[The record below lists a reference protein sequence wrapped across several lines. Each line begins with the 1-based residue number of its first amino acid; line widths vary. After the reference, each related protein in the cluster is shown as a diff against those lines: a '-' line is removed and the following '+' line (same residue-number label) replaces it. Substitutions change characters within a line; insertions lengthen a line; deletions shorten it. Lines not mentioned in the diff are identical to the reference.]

1 MGIAQSFY
9 TDDEVVSDSINS
21 NYESRLSYS
30 DIVAS
35 ISLAINNFTFS
46 SDLQFDPDKS
56 LIIKRENSVSYS
68 PTPRTLA
75 TITYSDDSLT
85 RTGKISAVYP
95 LNDYV
100 HLFGGL
106 NRKITKATGK
116 GITTEYTSGLAYE
129 NCCWAFRLAHFQAD
143 RARGDNSN
151 NYSTGFE
158 LILKGLGTTST
169 PLKDRIEDTIPGY
182 GPNLR
187 K

>member
-9 TDDEVVSDSINS
+9 TDDEVVSDTINS
-21 NYESRLSYS
+21 NYETRLSYS
-30 DIVAS
+30 NIVAS
-35 ISLAINNFTFS
+35 IGLAINNFTVS
-46 SDLQFDPDKS
+46 SDLQFDPNKS
-56 LIIKRENSVSYS
+56 LIVKRENSASYS
-68 PTPRTLA
+68 PSPRTLA
-75 TITYSDDSLT
+75 SMTYSDDNIT

-95 LNDYV
+95 FNDYI
-100 HLFGGL
+100 HIFGGL
-106 NRKITKATGK
+106 NRKITKATGD

-129 NCCWAFRLAHFQAD
+129 NCCWALRIAHFQAD
-143 RARGDNSN
+143 RGQGDNSN

-169 PLKDRIEDTIPGY
+169 PLKDRIENTIPGY